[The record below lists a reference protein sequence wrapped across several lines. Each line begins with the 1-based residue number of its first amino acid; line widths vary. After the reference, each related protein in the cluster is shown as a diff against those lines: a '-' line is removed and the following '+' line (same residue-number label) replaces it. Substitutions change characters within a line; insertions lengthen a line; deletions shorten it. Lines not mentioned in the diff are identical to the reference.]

1 MNKEIKVIRR
11 WIIFF
16 MISLSLSGIT
26 AIPVETELHFI
37 SSYFPP
43 GNRMGVWLNK
53 VLDGVMETNKQYPFI
68 GYGYD
73 WLAFAHI
80 VLAILFIG
88 PLKDPVKNK
97 WVIQFGMIACLLIIP
112 FAMIAGYYRGIPL
125 GWRLIDCCFGV
136 LGLVPLTIV
145 HTLINQIENSL
156 KNKIYDSQGY
166 SFAK

>member
-1 MNKEIKVIRR
+1 MNKKIKIARR

-16 MISLSLSGIT
+16 MISLALSGIT

-37 SSYFPP
+37 SSYFSP
-43 GNRMGVWLNK
+43 GSWMGFWLHK
-53 VLDGVMETNKQYPFI
+53 VLDGVRETNKQYPFI

-97 WVIQFGMIACLLIIP
+97 WVVQFGMIACLLILP

-125 GWRLIDCCFGV
+125 GWRLIDCCFGLV
-136 LGLVPLTIV
+136 GLIPLAIC
-145 HTLINQIENSL
+145 LNRIRILEIQN
-156 KNKIYDSQGY
+156 
-166 SFAK
+166 A